1 MRRRTFVRLTV
12 ALETWQ
18 VLLFAAPMPLEIRLL
33 AAEHAAAPVVVAD
46 FDYSDSS
53 GEVADQRAEHAARV
67 KAFAGL
73 LRDRLAGE
81 GKYKILHLD
90 CAKVTCSAESI
101 GTDDLVAAARNADA
115 QFLVFGG
122 IHKMSTLITWGSV
135 QVVDVR
141 QRQLLLSRLFS
152 FRGDTDEAFR
162 RAAKFISEILQD
174 VAPKS

>member
-18 VLLFAAPMPLEIRLL
+18 VLLFGAPMPLEIRLL

-46 FDYSDSS
+46 FDYSNSS

-81 GKYKILHLD
+81 GKYKVLHFD
-90 CAKVTCSAESI
+90 CAKVCSAESM
-101 GTDDLVAAARNADA
+101 GTGDLVAAARNADA
-115 QFLVFGG
+115 QFL
-122 IHKMSTLITWGSV
+122 
-135 QVVDVR
+135 
-141 QRQLLLSRLFS
+141 
-152 FRGDTDEAFR
+152 
-162 RAAKFISEILQD
+162 
-174 VAPKS
+174 

>member
-12 ALETWQ
+12 ALESWQ
-18 VLLFAAPMPLEIRLL
+18 VLLFAASMPLEIRLL

-81 GKYKILHLD
+81 GKYKDAYPLAEK
-90 CAKVTCSAESI
+90 AKTLGDAAGKDFFAADDVKKALAEWKNK
-101 GTDDLVAAARNADA
+101 G
-115 QFLVFGG
+115 
-122 IHKMSTLITWGSV
+122 
-135 QVVDVR
+135 
-141 QRQLLLSRLFS
+141 
-152 FRGDTDEAFR
+152 
-162 RAAKFISEILQD
+162 
-174 VAPKS
+174 